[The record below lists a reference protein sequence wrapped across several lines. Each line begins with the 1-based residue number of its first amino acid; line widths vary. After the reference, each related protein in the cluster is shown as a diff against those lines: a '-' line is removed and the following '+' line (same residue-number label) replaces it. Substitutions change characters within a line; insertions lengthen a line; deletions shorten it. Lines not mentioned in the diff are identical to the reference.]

1 MLNQK
6 LIEEKISLA
15 RKKLSNLD
23 KPKVNSDK
31 HNEYLQQIKELL
43 KKHNAKL
50 VAHYY
55 VDADIQKLAEETG
68 GFVGDS
74 LAMAKFGLE
83 ANCDTL
89 VVAGVR
95 FMGESA
101 KILSPEKTIL
111 MPDLDSECSLD
122 LSCNNDRFKEFAE
135 QYPDRTVVVYVNTS
149 AEVKS
154 LADWTVTSS
163 NALQICKHLHDE
175 GKKILWGPDKYL
187 GSWIQAQTGADMI
200 HFDGSCIVHEE
211 FKAQALDELI
221 LDNMDAAVLVHPES
235 QASIVKRADVVGSTA
250 QLIKASQELDN
261 DKFIVATDKG
271 VFYKMQQLSPNK
283 QFIPAPTAG
292 RGASCQ
298 SCAKC
303 PWMKLN
309 QLQNLK
315 ETLENQTNEVFVSEE
330 IRQKA
335 LVPLNRMVNFK
346 G

>member
-23 KPKVNSDK
+23 KPKANSDK

-83 ANCDTL
+83 DNCDTL

-135 QYPDRTVVVYVNTS
+135 QHSDRTVVVYVNTS
-149 AEVKS
+149 AEVKA

-261 DKFIVATDKG
+261 NKFIVATDKG

-346 G
+346 A